1 MPVNFLGIKYKQP
14 NEIVA
19 CGRWGVNFA
28 PDLVADETIT
38 KATITVYDSDD
49 KDVTTELVDGAA
61 EIDGAKVSIGFK
73 DGDDGENYKVTI
85 VIETDLGLYEGDFEI
100 YVRER

>member
-1 MPVNFLGIKYKQP
+1 MPISFLGIYYKQP
-14 NEIVA
+14 SEVVPV
-19 CGRWGVNFA
+19 GRWGIDFA
-28 PDLVADETIT
+28 PDLVANETIS